1 MIRVDSSKCMGCGQ
15 CAAICPTG
23 NIQIRGAKA
32 EVLGNCMNCGHCYAI
47 CPAQAVQMPP
57 EAGCAAQEQPDA
69 ARIEAADFLQL
80 VRSRRSIRKYKP
92 RPVEEAL
99 LAEILEAGRYMATA
113 GNSQSVRYLVIQKE
127 APRIQAAA
135 WESLRRVVETMQAS
149 PDASKNGYLATMQ
162 RILRRRDKDPRDDRL
177 FFGAPVILLVL
188 SPSAT
193 DGPLAA
199 ASIELM
205 AHASGLGALYCGFAQ
220 FAIAHSE
227 ALCRELGIVPE
238 QLQAC
243 LLLGYPAVKF
253 LRTPPRKAAQV
264 RWM

>member
-57 EAGCAAQEQPDA
+57 EAGCVAQEQPDA

-92 RPVEEAL
+92 RPVEGAL

-113 GNSQSVRYLVIQKE
+113 GNAQSVRYLVIQRGT
-127 APRIQAAA
+127 A
-135 WESLRRVVETMQAS
+135 
-149 PDASKNGYLATMQ
+149 
-162 RILRRRDKDPRDDRL
+162 
-177 FFGAPVILLVL
+177 
-188 SPSAT
+188 
-193 DGPLAA
+193 
-199 ASIELM
+199 
-205 AHASGLGALYCGFAQ
+205 
-220 FAIAHSE
+220 
-227 ALCRELGIVPE
+227 
-238 QLQAC
+238 
-243 LLLGYPAVKF
+243 YPGGGMGV
-253 LRTPPRKAAQV
+253 AAQSCRNNAGV
-264 RWM
+264 PGRIKKRLPGNHAKDTAKAR

>member
-1 MIRVDSSKCMGCGQ
+1 MIRVDSSKCIGCGQ

-23 NIQIRGAKA
+23 NIQIRDAKA
-32 EVLGNCMNCGHCYAI
+32 EVLANCMNCGHCYAI

-92 RPVEEAL
+92 RPVEDAL

-113 GNSQSVRYLVIQKE
+113 GNAQSVRYLVIQKE

-149 PDASKNGYLATMQ
+149 PDASENGYLATMQ

-205 AHASGLGALYCGFAQ
+205 AHASGLGALYCGFSQ

>member
-57 EAGCAAQEQPDA
+57 EAGCVAQEQPDA

-92 RPVEEAL
+92 RPVEGAL

-113 GNSQSVRYLVIQKE
+113 GNAQSVRYLVIQKE

-162 RILRRRDKDPRDDRL
+162 RILRRRDTDP
-177 FFGAPVILLVL
+177 
-188 SPSAT
+188 
-193 DGPLAA
+193 
-199 ASIELM
+199 
-205 AHASGLGALYCGFAQ
+205 
-220 FAIAHSE
+220 
-227 ALCRELGIVPE
+227 
-238 QLQAC
+238 
-243 LLLGYPAVKF
+243 
-253 LRTPPRKAAQV
+253 
-264 RWM
+264 

>member
-57 EAGCAAQEQPDA
+57 EAGCVAQEQPDA

-99 LAEILEAGRYMATA
+99 LAEILEAGRYMATG
-113 GNSQSVRYLVIQKE
+113 GNAQSVRYLVIQK
-127 APRIQAAA
+127 RH
-135 WESLRRVVETMQAS
+135 RVS
-149 PDASKNGYLATMQ
+149 
-162 RILRRRDKDPRDDRL
+162 RRRHGSRC
-177 FFGAPVILLVL
+177 A
-188 SPSAT
+188 
-193 DGPLAA
+193 
-199 ASIELM
+199 EL
-205 AHASGLGALYCGFAQ
+205 
-220 FAIAHSE
+220 
-227 ALCRELGIVPE
+227 
-238 QLQAC
+238 
-243 LLLGYPAVKF
+243 
-253 LRTPPRKAAQV
+253 
-264 RWM
+264 

>member
-57 EAGCAAQEQPDA
+57 EAGCVAQEQPDA

-99 LAEILEAGRYMATA
+99 LAEILEAGRYMATG
-113 GNSQSVRYLVIQKE
+113 GNAQSVRYLVIQKE

-149 PDASKNGYLATMQ
+149 PDA
-162 RILRRRDKDPRDDRL
+162 
-177 FFGAPVILLVL
+177 
-188 SPSAT
+188 
-193 DGPLAA
+193 
-199 ASIELM
+199 
-205 AHASGLGALYCGFAQ
+205 
-220 FAIAHSE
+220 
-227 ALCRELGIVPE
+227 
-238 QLQAC
+238 
-243 LLLGYPAVKF
+243 
-253 LRTPPRKAAQV
+253 
-264 RWM
+264 